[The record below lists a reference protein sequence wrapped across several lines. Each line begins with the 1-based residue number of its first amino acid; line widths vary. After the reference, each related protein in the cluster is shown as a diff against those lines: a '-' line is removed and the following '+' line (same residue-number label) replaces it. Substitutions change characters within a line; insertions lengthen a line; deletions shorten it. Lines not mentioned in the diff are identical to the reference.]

1 MTEGKKPTYVLE
13 LEHRL
18 KKVEELLDELLLQ
31 SSNTLERKPICH
43 HTNADVDDSNL
54 IIDDL
59 MGKIKGNRVYN
70 KYIGE
75 LKQVRLSMMGKMT
88 IEDYASLCRS
98 QIELLKTIFLEK
110 GYNNKKTLAVIGK
123 GLSSLETRLLQY
135 GTYYNEHLLVD
146 EIETLERSL
155 ESRRSYAP
163 QEYVVF
169 NESRVC
175 EDMYNYGSVLFNFR
189 SNISRVLFNMY
200 GYSNIVYLPLPQ
212 SLDSDPYSFYY
223 LDKVD
228 KDKRFWKMDCRLEDF
243 TNVIISNMLP
253 YLIGM
258 FRKLYFDVFSDNDY
272 RKEYHTRCQVT
283 ECDCEQLLHNII
295 LLADTKKTCVL
306 VQKLVRENSTY
317 KVTKNDKFNI
327 YSDDALQ
334 KERYSSTNE
343 NIIDD
348 IPLRLFDKISLD
360 DELILKLK
368 LK

>member
-1 MTEGKKPTYVLE
+1 MTEGEKSIYVLE
-13 LEHRL
+13 LERRV
-18 KKVEELLDELLLQ
+18 KKVEELLEQLLLA
-31 SSNTLERKPICH
+31 SGTLNKEPICH
-43 HTNADVDDSNL
+43 HTIAEVDDSIS
-54 IIDDL
+54 IIINDL
-59 MGKIKGNRVYN
+59 MGKIKSNRVYN

-75 LKQVRLSMMGKMT
+75 LKQVRLSMMDKMT

-110 GYNNKKTLAVIGK
+110 GYNNKKVSSVIGK

-155 ESRRSYAP
+155 ESRRDYSP
-163 QEYVVF
+163 REYVPF
-169 NESRVC
+169 NGNKVC

-189 SNISRVLFNMY
+189 SNISRVLFNVY
-200 GYSNIVYLPLPQ
+200 GFSNIIYLPLVQ
-212 SLDSDPYSFYY
+212 SLQSDPHSFYY
-223 LDKVD
+223 LDDVK

-253 YLIGM
+253 YLISM

-272 RKEYHTRCQVT
+272 RQDYRTRCQVT
-283 ECDCEQLLHNII
+283 ECDCEQLLHNIF

-306 VQKLVRENSTY
+306 IQKLVQEKSTY

-327 YSDDALQ
+327 YCDDALQ
-334 KERYSSTNE
+334 KERYASTNE

-348 IPLRLFDKISLD
+348 IPRRLFDKISLE
-360 DELILKLK
+360 DELIVKLK
-368 LK
+368 